1 MGRDGWHGDRR
12 AVRRRHAEHSLDREL
27 RRARRRRRGPS
38 GRHLR
43 PRSEAQV
50 LRPSPGSLLPYR
62 SAGLTMSGTSST
74 DLPRVTR
81 QDGDTFIVLA
91 PGCVDELTSQLSR
104 LGRKRA
110 FVVTGS
116 TLASGRVG
124 HTVRNALGPMMV
136 GMFSGAR
143 PHVPV
148 ETAEQVANEAHSQ
161 NADALIGLG
170 GGSPIGTAKA
180 AVYRLAGEAT
190 AGDVRWMVAAI
201 PTTYAGSE
209 VTPVFGTTDVVH
221 RRKEV
226 VRNPGIRPR
235 LVLYEPELAIDTPP
249 DLTAGTGINALA
261 HCVEGLYSSD
271 AGDEER
277 AMAVRAA
284 TLLVDQLPKA
294 FARPD
299 ELAHRYHLFEASML
313 AGLVLT
319 RAGMGVHHGLCHV
332 LGGRY
337 NAPHGVLNAIIL
349 PHAMRFNLP
358 IAGRAYRDLA
368 RPLHVETDSG
378 DVGERVCAAVSEFV
392 RGLGI
397 PQRLRD
403 IGIPKMDLPSV
414 AEESLS
420 SKSVQANPRPVTLQD
435 A

>member
-43 PRSEAQV
+43 PRSEAHA
-50 LRPSPGSLLPYR
+50 LRPSRGSPIPYR
-62 SAGLTMSGTSST
+62 SPGLAMSGPSNTE
-74 DLPRVTR
+74 LPRVPR
-81 QDGDTFIVLA
+81 QDGETFVVLA
-91 PGCVDELTSQLSR
+91 PGCVDEVVAQLGR

-235 LVLYEPELAIDTPP
+235 LVLYDPELAIDTLP

-284 TLLVDQLPKA
+284 TLLVEHLPKA
-294 FARPD
+294 FARPED
-299 ELAHRYHLFEASML
+299 IAHRYHLFEGSML
-313 AGLVLT
+313 AGVVLA
-319 RAGMGVHHGLCHV
+319 RAGMGGHHGLCHV
-332 LGGRY
+332 LRGRD
-337 NAPHGVLNAIIL
+337 NAPHGGVKAVIL
-349 PHAMRFNLP
+349 PHAMRVHLP
-358 IAGRAYRDLA
+358 VAGPAYSPFA
-368 RPLHVETDSG
+368 PPFGVE
-378 DVGERVCAAVSEFV
+378 AAGS
-392 RGLGI
+392 
-397 PQRLRD
+397 
-403 IGIPKMDLPSV
+403 PK
-414 AEESLS
+414 
-420 SKSVQANPRPVTLQD
+420 TGG
-435 A
+435 